1 MFWASFSARRT
12 LLGFLGT
19 VIGIIVSFKELGA
32 NPKGG
37 LEVVGPGI
45 AEALVAT
52 AVGLLI
58 AIPAVILFNTFKA
71 AVKQRINNTQ
81 FLTGIVM
88 AKLEGKSE

>member
-1 MFWASFSARRT
+1 M
-12 LLGFLGT
+12 
-19 VIGIIVSFKELGA
+19 SFKELGA